1 MVKSASLVV
10 ALAVHLVFR
19 VSIFFNFDHCPST
32 TTPIASLL
40 IIAAISVVM
49 LGYNT
54 PVPCCEGSEWNLTH
68 TMIESVG
75 SLVCLELLMSVVWCR
90 FEMLVLDL
98 AKMVLSEEVLVIR
111 AANVMELCIG
121 AALLAYALIA
131 SGKFTEMKNQFKMY
145 RQCRS
150 KPCCPNVCP
159 IKAPVV
165 EPPICCPV
173 EASPKKCESPPPN
186 KCECPSACKC

>member
-19 VSIFFNFDHCPST
+19 VSIFFNFDHCPLT
-32 TTPIASLL
+32 TTPVASLL
-40 IIAAISVVM
+40 IVATISVVM

-54 PVPCCEGSEWNLTH
+54 PIPCCEGVEWNLTH

-75 SLVCLELLMSVVWCR
+75 TLVCFELVMAVVWCR
-90 FEMLVLDL
+90 FEMLMLDL
-98 AKMVLSEEVLVIR
+98 AKLVLTEEVLVIR
-111 AANVMELCIG
+111 AANAMELCVG
-121 AALLAYALIA
+121 AALFAYALIA

-150 KPCCPNVCP
+150 KPRCPNVFPIKPPVVESPVCCPN
-159 IKAPVV
+159 
-165 EPPICCPV
+165 
-173 EASPKKCESPPPN
+173 EATME
-186 KCECPSACKC
+186 KCECPPSK